1 MLMVRF
7 TRENSWF
14 WLPQNTLKYLQVS
27 LKISEGVN
35 PTVVDCLAALLAIK
49 TNNVTSRSFLTNW
62 LTFTFLKDFASI
74 TMIERSTLWW
84 FEGFTDLKMCLQW
97 ECLSPIEVTE
107 ELSCQTLWN
116 IKKAAQQRPTA
127 PRNNQPGSNNNP
139 TITTWKDS
147 R

>member
-1 MLMVRF
+1 MAMVRLP
-7 TRENSWF
+7 RENGRF

-27 LKISEGVN
+27 LKISTGVN

-62 LTFTFLKDFASI
+62 FHFFKDFASI

-107 ELSCQTLWN
+107 ELSCQMLWN